1 MKRILHLV
9 QLSVIVLFSQILF
22 GQNAGDLD
30 PSFGD
35 GGKLLIN
42 CANSAKVN
50 DMEIMNNGQILVA
63 GSCTDENGVKGV
75 IVLLNDDGSIDTSFG
90 EDGFFY
96 VSIEGYDNTE
106 IGAIDVFYP
115 EGKGSSPDEGGWWAR
130 MESNNW
136 NVDDPTID
144 VIFFQ
149 IENTPP
155 VYIDP
160 NFGTLGYTEP
170 FEANSFAGMIL
181 TDGLDYNTVVATTFF
196 PTDMPTE
203 VELRKFDSGG
213 IQDVGWSGFEDG
225 IVKIS
230 DTSGEDKSY
239 TGTSMNID
247 QIGRFIVAGNLWSP
261 SAQVPFAAAITP
273 DGTLDLS
280 FGNQGIWSG
289 DTSNPIDYIRDASIA
304 DDNSNSIYLMGSQWN
319 ADLATYDKLTIKL
332 TSNGITD
339 MQFGEGGSSLDSG
352 DDAYVNAGKKI
363 DDWYYLTGD
372 IYTSGKSSRD
382 WGTTIFLTRYNE
394 DGSVDETF
402 GDNGD
407 VSTGFGGIYNFADVL
422 KVYADKILVGG
433 NATVDGTQGMALVRY
448 LNDVNVSVDNH
459 KENIVA
465 VKIYPVPADEFVTV
479 ELNGDIKDKYSVSI
493 MNTLGQ
499 VIYSADNVI
508 GPDVKKLT
516 LSTAGLD
523 RGLDLVRVEDGGH
536 VLTKKLLVTK

>member
-1 MKRILHLV
+1 MKTIIYFL
-9 QLSVIVLFSQILF
+9 QLSVFVLFIQAAN

-42 CANSAKVN
+42 CANSSKVN
-50 DMEIMNNGQILVA
+50 DMEILDNGQIMVV

-75 IVLLNDDGSIDTSFG
+75 IVLLNEDGSIDTSFG

-136 NVDDPTID
+136 NVDDPSID

-160 NFGTLGYTEP
+160 NFGNLGWTDP
-170 FEANSFAGMIL
+170 FPANSFAGMVL
-181 TDGLDYNTVVATTFF
+181 TDGADYNTVVATTFF

-203 VELRKFDSGG
+203 IDIRKYANSGL
-213 IQDVGWSGFEDG
+213 QDVGWSGNEDG

-247 QIGRFIVAGNLWSP
+247 QSGRFIVAGDIWTP
-261 SAQVPFAAAITP
+261 AAQEPFAAAITP
-273 DGTLDLS
+273 AGTLDQS
-280 FGNQGIWSG
+280 FGNQGIWSWTG
-289 DTSNPIDYIRDASIA
+289 DTSNTINYTRDAVIT
-304 DDNSNSIYLMGSQWN
+304 DNNYLILGGSQLN
-319 ADLATYDKLTIKL
+319 RAINDKLTIKL
-332 TSNGITD
+332 TPAGSLFMPYGID
-339 MQFGEGGSSLDSG
+339 GFNIDSG
-352 DDAYVNAGKKI
+352 GDSYVNAICNSLGKI
-363 DDWYYLTGD
+363 LIAGEDY
-372 IYTSGKSSRD
+372 IYQKSSRD
-382 WGTTIFLTRYNE
+382 WETTIFITRYNE

-407 VSTGFGGIYNFADVL
+407 VSTDFGGIYNFADAI

-448 LNDVNVSVDNH
+448 LNDVNVAADNYN
-459 KENIVA
+459 KIA
-465 VKIYPVPADEFVTV
+465 TGVKIYPVPANQFVMV
-479 ELNGDIKDKYSVSI
+479 ELTGNIEQNYSVSV
-493 MNTLGQ
+493 MNTFGQ
-499 VIYSADNVI
+499 VVYRADNTI
-508 GPDVKKLT
+508 GPEVKKLT
-516 LSTAGLD
+516 LSTAELSPGLNI
-523 RGLDLVRVEDGGH
+523 VRVENNEN
-536 VLTKKLLVTK
+536 VFTEKLLVTN

>member
-1 MKRILHLV
+1 MKRILQIF
-9 QLSVIVLFSQILF
+9 QLFIIVLFYQNVQ
-22 GQNAGDLD
+22 GQDAGDLD
-30 PSFGD
+30 PTFGD

-42 CANSAKVN
+42 CANSAKIN
-50 DMEIMNNGQILVA
+50 DMEILNNGQIVVA

-75 IVLLNDDGSIDTSFG
+75 LVLLNDDGSIDTSFG
-90 EDGFFY
+90 EDGFVY
-96 VSIEGYDNTE
+96 ISLEGFANTE
-106 IGAIDVFYP
+106 IEDIEVFYPDGKISPSEGGGFIEVAARGISEDLAYTVIELSLVDDNGAIDL
-115 EGKGSSPDEGGWWAR
+115 S
-130 MESNNW
+130 
-136 NVDDPTID
+136 
-144 VIFFQ
+144 
-149 IENTPP
+149 
-155 VYIDP
+155 
-160 NFGTLGYTEP
+160 FGDQGFSEP
-170 FEANSFAGMIL
+170 FEANSFAGMVL
-181 TDGLDYNTVVATTFF
+181 TDGADYNTVVATTFF

-247 QIGRFIVAGNLWSP
+247 QIGRFIVTGDLWSP
-261 SAQVPFAAAITP
+261 AAQEPFAAAITP
-273 DGTLDLS
+273 EGALDQS
-280 FGNQGIWSG
+280 FGVGGIFTG
-289 DTSNPIDYIRDASIA
+289 DLGASTYTRGAFIT
-304 DDNSNSIYLMGSQWN
+304 DDNKVAMGGYSWN
-319 ADLATYDKLTIKL
+319 EGLEMHDKLIIKL
-332 TSNGITD
+332 TSAGMPD
-339 MQFGEGGSSLDSG
+339 LQFGTNGYNFDSG
-352 DDAYVNAGKKI
+352 QDAYGETFERSIDEMIMAGE
-363 DDWYYLTGD
+363 
-372 IYTSGKSSRD
+372 IYDYKKSSRD
-382 WGTTIFLTRYNE
+382 WQTTIFLTRYLA

-459 KENIVA
+459 KENVVA

-499 VIYSADNVI
+499 VVYRADDII
-508 GPDVKKLT
+508 GPNEKKLI

-523 RGLDLVRVEDGGH
+523 RGLDLVRVEDGSN
-536 VLTKKLLVTK
+536 VFTKKLLITN